1 MSKPLWML
9 VREAFER
16 KNYFSPPTEL
26 RDELVGIATDYAQ
39 QQTAAARAEIER
51 LTKERDEARAQVAA
65 ALEAAADTLQDVA
78 NNWDCGHMESRLCD
92 CARDAEQWGF
102 AADEVRSLTPA
113 DAQAAL
119 EAYGR
124 EKVREGM
131 RLAAECRFGWWLCIG
146 PDGEPDGTYCSV
158 RPDDQNYEFYVCQ
171 KAILAEMEKDAS
183 Q

>member
-51 LTKERDEARAQVAA
+51 LTKAHDTVCGALAEAIKRA
-65 ALEAAADTLQDVA
+65 EK
-78 NNWDCGHMESRLCD
+78 
-92 CARDAEQWGF
+92 AE
-102 AADEVRSLTPA
+102 
-113 DAQAAL
+113 AAL

-131 RLAAECRFGWWLCIG
+131 RMAAKIA
-146 PDGEPDGTYCSV
+146 
-158 RPDDQNYEFYVCQ
+158 DQDSSAYHIRSEIR
-171 KAILAEMEKDAS
+171 AAMETLK
-183 Q
+183 